1 MLLKS
6 TSTLSLLFIGDVIA
20 LVLSLWLMLFL
31 RYAEIPAG
39 TRLTE
44 HFATFA
50 PLFLVWLLVFYMAG
64 LYGKHILLLK
74 SSVLRAILQT
84 QFLNIVLAAIYF
96 FVVPNIGIAPKTNL
110 ILYLVIS
117 LGLIFSWR
125 FLLFPLLSRPS
136 NRECAVIIG
145 KGAEVEE
152 LVKEVNSNERYHLAF
167 VLTVDPWDF
176 ARHTEVFM
184 GKIREAGATSIVV
197 DSTNADLQKALPA
210 VYELSFTSQERHF
223 LDFYKVYEEVF
234 DRVPLSLLHNDWFV
248 KNVSSTN
255 TLFYAVSKRAIDIVG
270 GLAMGVITVVLTP
283 LIACV
288 MWCEG
293 PGPIFIAQDR
303 IGQFG
308 KRVKCYKFRSMRFNK
323 QASRE
328 WTTEEKKENPIT
340 KVGGFLRRTSL
351 DEFPQ
356 FINIL
361 TGDIS
366 LIGPRNDVEGLGKRL
381 GEAIAYYHMRYA
393 ITPGITGWAQINQQY
408 EQGNISPQ
416 SIEETKTRLAYDFYY
431 IKNRSL
437 PLDIE
442 IALKTVKRMLFRV
455 SSR

>member
-6 TSTLSLLFIGDVIA
+6 TFTASLLFIGDIIA
-20 LVLSLWLMLFL
+20 FAISLWLMLL
-31 RYAEIPAG
+31 VRYAEVPFG

-44 HFATFA
+44 HFVTFA

-64 LYGKHILLLK
+64 LYGKHILLFK

-84 QFLNIVLAAIYF
+84 QFLNIVLAAVYF

-136 NRECAVIIG
+136 TRERAVIIG
-145 KGAEVEE
+145 KGPEVEE
-152 LVKEVNSNERYHLAF
+152 LVKEVNSNDRYHLAF
-167 VLTVDPWDF
+167 VLTIDPWDF
-176 ARHTEVFM
+176 ARNTDASMKQITE
-184 GKIREAGATSIVV
+184 GGITSIVV
-197 DSTNADLQKALPA
+197 DTTHSDLQKALPA
-210 VYELSFTSQERHF
+210 VYELSYSGNERHV

-248 KNVSSTN
+248 TNVSSVN
-255 TLFYAVSKRAIDIVG
+255 TLFYAVSKRALDIVG
-270 GLAMGVITVVLTP
+270 GITMGIITLALTP
-283 LIACV
+283 FIACA

-308 KRVKCYKFRSMRFNK
+308 KRVKSYKFRSMRFNK
-323 QASRE
+323 KASSE
-328 WTTEEKKENPIT
+328 WTIEEKTQNPIT
-340 KVGGFLRRTSL
+340 KVGSFLRRTSL

-356 FINIL
+356 FVNIL
-361 TGDIS
+361 TGEIS

-381 GEAIAYYHMRYA
+381 GEAIPYYHMRYVV
-393 ITPGITGWAQINQQY
+393 TPGITGWAQINQQY

-431 IKNRSL
+431 IKNRSV

-455 SSR
+455 SSW